1 MEQTIT
7 RDVGDSPP
15 PVADRYQVVV
25 NVDVLENN
33 SLTVSVD
40 SDPRLTVFDRM
51 RFLTQA
57 INAEANSIEAEFR
70 A

>member
-1 MEQTIT
+1 MVQTIT

-40 SDPRLTVFDRM
+40 SDRLSVFDRI
-51 RFLTQA
+51 RFLTHA